1 MNYQIGSTVF
11 KDWKI
16 TRELGEG
23 AYGKVFEI
31 QKTNF
36 GITTTSALKV
46 LQVPHSQ
53 ADIKN
58 AMSEGMDEKSVTI

>member
-1 MNYQIGSTVF
+1 MTYQIGTSVF

-31 QKTNF
+31 QKNNF

-46 LQVPHSQ
+46 LQVPSPSLTYRPP
-53 ADIKN
+53 IPKEW
-58 AMSEGMDEKSVTI
+58 MS